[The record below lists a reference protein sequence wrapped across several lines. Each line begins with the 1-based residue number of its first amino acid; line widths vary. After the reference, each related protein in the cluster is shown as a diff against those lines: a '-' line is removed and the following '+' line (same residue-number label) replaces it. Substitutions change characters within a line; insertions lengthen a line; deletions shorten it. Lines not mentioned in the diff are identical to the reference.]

1 LHNSVHERRRRATIE
16 DVARAAGVSATT
28 VSHSITGNRP
38 VAPSTRDRIETAMR
52 ELGFRPNHVAR
63 TLRTQRSHTIALVCP
78 DITNP
83 FYPALARGLEDVVG
97 EHGYTVIIGNTD
109 NDARREYALLADTMA
124 RQVDAVM
131 LATFELND
139 ASIRA
144 EVPPG
149 VPIVWLGSG
158 TTRDDIDSVCID
170 EEHGGFVATRLLLE
184 LGHRRIAMVGG
195 SSRTTTGRLGGYRLA
210 LREAALP
217 FAPELV
223 VEADWT
229 RTGGRDAVHPLLT
242 SDTRPTGV
250 FCANDLMAIGAIDA
264 ARECGLRVPE
274 DLSVVGF
281 DDISIAG
288 LLTPALTTVANP
300 AYESGRAGGELLLER
315 LGDARRAERRQI
327 TLTCELVERQSAA
340 PPALTSQEIH

>member
-1 LHNSVHERRRRATIE
+1 M
-16 DVARAAGVSATT
+16 ARAAGVSATT

-38 VAPSTRDRIETAMR
+38 VAPGTRDRIEAAMR

-109 NDARREYALLADTMA
+109 NDARREHALLADTMA

-144 EVPPG
+144 EVP
-149 VPIVWLGSG
+149 
-158 TTRDDIDSVCID
+158 T
-170 EEHGGFVATRLLLE
+170 GGAHRVAR
-184 LGHRRIAMVGG
+184 LGHDARRYRLGLHRRGARRVRRHEAPARAGTSPDRHGRG

-210 LREAALP
+210 LQEAALP

-229 RTGGRDAVHPLLT
+229 RAGGRDAVHPLLT

-274 DLSVVGF
+274 GPV
-281 DDISIAG
+281 
-288 LLTPALTTVANP
+288 
-300 AYESGRAGGELLLER
+300 RRR
-315 LGDARRAERRQI
+315 LR
-327 TLTCELVERQSAA
+327 
-340 PPALTSQEIH
+340 